1 MDGLLG
7 FIIFIVICVIG
18 SAMKKNN
25 NSSSKTEQKKPLPVN
40 KKPAPAQEAPQ
51 RPAYVPKQ
59 PTVNTSAPE
68 RKAQERKYYDSTC
81 MKASSE
87 HDHNQRLEQL
97 DAFLKDGIIE
107 KEEYRILREKYERYS

>member
-7 FIIFIVICVIG
+7 FIIFIVICAVV
-18 SAMKKNN
+18 SAKSKQ

-40 KKPAPAQEAPQ
+40 KKPAPAKENPQ

-59 PTVNTSAPE
+59 PTANTSAPE
-68 RKAQERKYYDSTC
+68 RKPQESKYYDSTC
-81 MKASSE
+81 ITASSE

-107 KEEYRILREKYERYS
+107 KEEYRILKEKYERYN

>member
-7 FIIFIVICVIG
+7 FIIFIVICAVV
-18 SAMKKNN
+18 SAKNKQ
-25 NSSSKTEQKKPLPVN
+25 NSSSKTEHKPLPVN

-59 PTVNTSAPE
+59 PTVKTSAPE
-68 RKAQERKYYDSTC
+68 RKPQERKYYDSTC
-81 MKASSE
+81 MTASSE